1 MKQTL
6 IFEIYFFHPDSLMI
20 YPIHYYTVQS
30 QMLTSFKEEFNEGFQ
45 GSFLRNILKTVLILV
60 FLLFFRFFVPLP
72 LRVVF
77 ILFGFLSSNLLTPHV
92 TLFSPLHILR
102 SPGASSQ
109 TTSNLFIGFCCRGHH
124 LCSSRG
130 AGGGGRGRGCGG
142 GGGGSCCCF
151 CFLHVIFLQWAFSW
165 TKVFITSTERVLR
178 TFLASDLHPSSPEMN
193 YVKYKLMDQRQIIL
207 LYESMVVMVIVI

>member
-1 MKQTL
+1 
-6 IFEIYFFHPDSLMI
+6 
-20 YPIHYYTVQS
+20 
-30 QMLTSFKEEFNEGFQ
+30 MLTSFKEEFNEGFQ

-60 FLLFFRFFVPLP
+60 FLLFFCFFVPLP

-92 TLFSPLHILR
+92 TLFCPLHILR

-130 AGGGGRGRGCGG
+130 AGGGRS

-165 TKVFITSTERVLR
+165 AKVFIASTERVLR

-193 YVKYKLMDQRQIIL
+193 YLKNKLMDQRQVIL
-207 LYESMVVMVIVI
+207 LYESMVVMVMVIVI